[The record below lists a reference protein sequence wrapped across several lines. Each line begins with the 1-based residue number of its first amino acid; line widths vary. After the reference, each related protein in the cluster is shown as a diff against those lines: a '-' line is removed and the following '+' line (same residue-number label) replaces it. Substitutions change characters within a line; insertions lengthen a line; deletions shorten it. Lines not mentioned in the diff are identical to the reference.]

1 MYYIDGIVAEIAGK
15 HKNQIV
21 EGCDAIITKLKSEGD
36 VAGKGASRKKLAELT
51 WEDQPV
57 SVRNPELVDVLL
69 KVQEAEH
76 RLDELQQGSSSSTSK
91 KGVAAY
97 EAIILAL
104 SDAEEVARKL
114 VEAQQLSGSSSTA
127 APGTHDIHFVHAYI
141 VYQLLSCR
149 IQRDLLLVSAL
160 LSSEAGS
167 KKANPEVYNRLFPA
181 VVKLLDTV
189 LQSLN
194 QMRALSVVDDSPDL
208 ASAVEARL
216 MFTKARRCLFLARSY
231 TPVKKYAEALVL
243 IQHASI
249 HVRETQSTLS
259 LSDADPISAATSSYY
274 PLSSEIVSELEGT
287 LSSEGLQ
294 FKRDWFAFNGGSIDS
309 TAKSDKKPLFF
320 DIAVNYVALDMAS
333 LRARAGLE
341 PVEDSQVAAQPAVE
355 KWQAA
360 KEDAEV
366 ESPETKATP
375 AATRGGLSSLLGGW
389 WGRS

>member
-1 MYYIDGIVAEIAGK
+1 
-15 HKNQIV
+15 
-21 EGCDAIITKLKSEGD
+21 
-36 VAGKGASRKKLAELT
+36 
-51 WEDQPV
+51 
-57 SVRNPELVDVLL
+57 
-69 KVQEAEH
+69 
-76 RLDELQQGSSSSTSK
+76 
-91 KGVAAY
+91 
-97 EAIILAL
+97 
-104 SDAEEVARKL
+104 
-114 VEAQQLSGSSSTA
+114 
-127 APGTHDIHFVHAYI
+127 VHAYI
-141 VYQLLSCR
+141 VYQLLSRR

-167 KKANPEVYNRLFPA
+167 KKANPEVDNRLFPA

-216 MFTKARRCLFLARSY
+216 TFTKARRCLFLARSY
-231 TPVKKYAEALVL
+231 APVKKYAEALVL

-259 LSDADPISAATSSYY
+259 LSDADPISAATPSYY

-355 KWQAA
+355 KRQAA
-360 KEDAEV
+360 KEDADV
-366 ESPETKATP
+366 ESPETKAAP